1 MSTDNKVTIYHNP
14 RCSKSRQTLQLVRDA
29 GIEPEVI
36 EYLKTPPT
44 AEEMDAILTK
54 LKMEPSELMRTKEA
68 AFTELN
74 LKGRHLTR
82 EQRGPDRVI
91 VGRVGIAPGGIG
103 QERGIGRVLW
113 HGGLSCFEKTA
124 SGQARNDFI
133 LGVNSAKLR

>member
-44 AEEMDAILTK
+44 AYEMDAILTK

-82 EQRGPDRVI
+82 EEAIEVMVANPTLIERPIVVRGHL
-91 VGRVGIAPGGIG
+91 AA
-103 QERGIGRVLW
+103 IGRPPENVAEL
-113 HGGLSCFEKTA
+113 L
-124 SGQARNDFI
+124 
-133 LGVNSAKLR
+133 